1 MLILEDKDMEVT
13 EGRQR
18 ADLLL
23 TPSFPVLS
31 QLVSRDKTSAK
42 LRPIASVPRHA
53 ATRIKPA
60 KADKLDDREEILP
73 RMPRR
78 SHQDR
83 FLGIREISIGIR
95 STFPASY
102 SCSSQ
107 EDTPTSHGTDDKGY
121 LPYSQC
127 P

>member
-1 MLILEDKDMEVT
+1 MDKIKTVLLGNHDEIWKACDFVKTSRVGKAMLILEDKDMEVT

-60 KADKLDDREEILP
+60 KAD
-73 RMPRR
+73 
-78 SHQDR
+78 
-83 FLGIREISIGIR
+83 
-95 STFPASY
+95 
-102 SCSSQ
+102 SQ
-107 EDTPTSHGTDDKGY
+107 TR
-121 LPYSQC
+121 
-127 P
+127 